1 MNNRINIYLASPR
14 GFCAGV
20 KRAIEIVELALERY
34 GPPIYVR
41 HEIVHNKRV
50 VQQLSKKG
58 AIFVEELEEI
68 PFGSRVIF
76 SAHGVSKEIKKIAK
90 NYNHLTLDA
99 TCPLVSKVHKQT
111 ERYYNK
117 DYKIILIGHKGH
129 PEVVGIQGQVPQEL
143 ILVQNEEDAMSI
155 KFEKKKKVAYVTQ
168 TTLSTH
174 DTQNIIKILKNKFP
188 NIEGPDLDDI
198 CYATQN
204 RQEAAHNLAQKCD
217 LVLVIGSENSSNTM
231 RLAEIVQKKNVLVY
245 RIASAEEIKKEWFNQ
260 VENVGI
266 TAGASSP
273 EILITETLDFFK
285 NSYKKVNIITMDGV
299 KEKTV
304 FKPLLNFS

>member
-20 KRAIEIVELALERY
+20 KRAIEIVELALQRY
-34 GPPIYVR
+34 GSPIYVR

-50 VQQLSKKG
+50 VQELSKKG

-68 PFGSRVIF
+68 PLGSRVIF

-90 NYNHLTLDA
+90 NYKHLTLDA

-143 ILVQNEEDAMSI
+143 ILVQNEEDAMAL
-155 KFEKKKKVAYVTQ
+155 KLNNKTKVAYVTQ

-174 DTQNIIKILKNKFP
+174 DTENIIKILKNKFP

-204 RQEAAHNLAQKCD
+204 RQEAANDLAHKCD

-231 RLAEIVQKKNVLVY
+231 RLAEIVENKNVRVY

-273 EILITETLDFFK
+273 EILITETLDYFK
-285 NSYKKVNIITMDGV
+285 NHYGKVNIITMNGV
-299 KEKTV
+299 EEKTV

>member
-1 MNNRINIYLASPR
+1 MSNKINIYLASPR

-20 KRAIEIVELALERY
+20 KRAIEIVELALQRY

-50 VQQLSKKG
+50 VQELSKKG

-68 PFGSRVIF
+68 PLGSRVIF

-90 NYNHLTLDA
+90 NYKHLTLDA

-111 ERYYNK
+111 EKYYNK

-143 ILVQNEEDAMSI
+143 ILVQNEEDAMAVKLSNKTKI
-155 KFEKKKKVAYVTQ
+155 AYVTQ

-204 RQEAAHNLAQKCD
+204 RQEAAHDLAQKCE

-231 RLAEIVQKKNVLVY
+231 RLAEIVENKNVRAY

-260 VENVGI
+260 VQNVGI

-273 EILITETLDFFK
+273 EILITETIDYFK
-285 NSYKKVNIITMDGV
+285 NYYKKVNIITMDGV
-299 KEKTV
+299 EEKIV

>member
-1 MNNRINIYLASPR
+1 MRNRINIYLASPR

-20 KRAIEIVELALERY
+20 KRAIEIVELALQRY
-34 GPPIYVR
+34 GSPIYVR

-50 VQQLSKKG
+50 VQELSKKG

-68 PFGSRVIF
+68 PLGSRVIF

-90 NYNHLTLDA
+90 NYKHLTLDA

-143 ILVQNEEDAMSI
+143 ILVQNEEDAMALQLDN
-155 KFEKKKKVAYVTQ
+155 KTKVAYVTQ

-204 RQEAAHNLAQKCD
+204 RQEAAHDLAQKCE

-231 RLAEIVQKKNVLVY
+231 RLAEIVENKNVRVY

-260 VENVGI
+260 VQNVGI

-273 EILITETLDFFK
+273 EILITETIDYFK
-285 NSYKKVNIITMDGV
+285 NYYKKVNIITMDGV
-299 KEKTV
+299 EEKIV

>member
-1 MNNRINIYLASPR
+1 MSNKINIYLASPR

-20 KRAIEIVELALERY
+20 KRAIEIVELALKKY

-50 VQQLSKKG
+50 VHQLSKKG

-68 PFGSRVIF
+68 PLGSRVIF
-76 SAHGVSKEIKKIAK
+76 SAHGVAKEIKKIAK
-90 NYNHLTLDA
+90 TYKHLTLDA

-117 DYKIILIGHKGH
+117 DYKIILIGHKDH

-143 ILVQNEEDAMSI
+143 ILVQNEKDAMALQ
-155 KFEKKKKVAYVTQ
+155 FDEKKKVAYVTQ
-168 TTLSTH
+168 TTLSIN

-188 NIEGPDLDDI
+188 NIEGPELDDI

-204 RQEAAHNLAQKCD
+204 RQEAAYDLAQKCD
-217 LVLVIGSENSSNTM
+217 LVLVIGSENSSNTK
-231 RLAEIVQKKNVLVY
+231 RLSEIVEKNHVRVY
-245 RIASAEEIKKEWFNQ
+245 RISSAEEIKKEWLNE
-260 VENVGI
+260 VKNVGI

-273 EILITETLDFFK
+273 EILITETIDFFK
-285 NSYKKVNIITMDGV
+285 NSYKLVNIKTLDGV
-299 KEKTV
+299 EEKTV

>member
-1 MNNRINIYLASPR
+1 MSNGINIYLASPR

-20 KRAIEIVELALERY
+20 KRAIEIVELALQRY
-34 GPPIYVR
+34 GSPIYVR

-50 VQQLSKKG
+50 VQELSKKG

-68 PFGSRVIF
+68 PLGSRVIF

-90 NYNHLTLDA
+90 NYKHLTLDA

-117 DYKIILIGHKGH
+117 DYKVILIGHKGH

-143 ILVQNEEDAMSI
+143 ILVQNEEDAI
-155 KFEKKKKVAYVTQ
+155 ALQLDNKTKVAYVTQ

-204 RQEAAHNLAQKCD
+204 RQEAAHDLAEKCD

-231 RLAEIVQKKNVLVY
+231 RLAEIVKNKNVRVY
-245 RIASAEEIKKEWFNQ
+245 RIASAEEIKKEWFKQ
-260 VENVGI
+260 VENIGI

-273 EILITETLDFFK
+273 EILITETLNYFK
-285 NSYKKVNIITMDGV
+285 NYFRKVNIITMDGV
-299 KEKTV
+299 EEKTV

>member
-1 MNNRINIYLASPR
+1 MSNKINIYLASPR

-20 KRAIEIVELALERY
+20 KRAIEIVELALQRY

-50 VQQLSKKG
+50 VQELSKKG

-68 PFGSRVIF
+68 PLGSRVIF

-90 NYNHLTLDA
+90 NYKHLTLDA

-111 ERYYNK
+111 EKYYNK

-143 ILVQNEEDAMSI
+143 ILVQNEEDAMAVKLSNKTKI
-155 KFEKKKKVAYVTQ
+155 AYVTQ

-204 RQEAAHNLAQKCD
+204 RQEAAHDLAQKCE

-231 RLAEIVQKKNVLVY
+231 RLAEIVENKNVRVY
-245 RIASAEEIKKEWFNQ
+245 RVASAEEIKKEWFNHVQ
-260 VENVGI
+260 NVGI

-273 EILITETLDFFK
+273 EILITETIDYF
-285 NSYKKVNIITMDGV
+285 NNYYKKVNIITMDGV
-299 KEKTV
+299 EEKIV

>member
-20 KRAIEIVELALERY
+20 KRAIEIVELALQRY
-34 GPPIYVR
+34 GSPIYVR

-50 VQQLSKKG
+50 VQELSKKG

-68 PFGSRVIF
+68 PLGSRVIF

-90 NYNHLTLDA
+90 NYKHLTLDA

-111 ERYYNK
+111 EKYYNK

-143 ILVQNEEDAMSI
+143 ILVQNEEDAMAVQLNN
-155 KFEKKKKVAYVTQ
+155 KTKVAYVTQ

-204 RQEAAHNLAQKCD
+204 RQEAAHDLAQKCE

-231 RLAEIVQKKNVLVY
+231 RLAEIVENKNVRVY
-245 RIASAEEIKKEWFNQ
+245 RVASAEEIKKEWFNHVQ
-260 VENVGI
+260 NVGI

-273 EILITETLDFFK
+273 EILITETIDYFK
-285 NSYKKVNIITMDGV
+285 NYYKKVNITTMDGV
-299 KEKTV
+299 EEKIV

>member
-1 MNNRINIYLASPR
+1 MSNKINIYLASPR

-20 KRAIEIVELALERY
+20 KRAIEIVELALQRY

-50 VQQLSKKG
+50 VQELSKKG

-68 PFGSRVIF
+68 PLGSRVIF

-90 NYNHLTLDA
+90 NYKHLTLDA

-111 ERYYNK
+111 EKYYNK

-143 ILVQNEEDAMSI
+143 ILVQNEEDAMAVKLSNKTKI
-155 KFEKKKKVAYVTQ
+155 AYVTQ

-204 RQEAAHNLAQKCD
+204 RQEAAHDLAQKCE

-231 RLAEIVQKKNVLVY
+231 RLAEIVENKNVRAY

-260 VENVGI
+260 VQNVGI

-273 EILITETLDFFK
+273 EILITETIDYFK
-285 NSYKKVNIITMDGV
+285 NYFKKVNIITMDGV
-299 KEKTV
+299 EEKIV

>member
-1 MNNRINIYLASPR
+1 MSNRINIYLASPR

-20 KRAIEIVELALERY
+20 KRAIEIVELALQRY
-34 GPPIYVR
+34 GSPIYVR

-50 VQQLSKKG
+50 VQELSKKG

-68 PFGSRVIF
+68 PLGSRVIF

-90 NYNHLTLDA
+90 NYKHLTLDA

-111 ERYYNK
+111 EKYYNK

-143 ILVQNEEDAMSI
+143 ILVQNEEDAMAVQLNN
-155 KFEKKKKVAYVTQ
+155 KTKVAYVTQ

-204 RQEAAHNLAQKCD
+204 RQEAAHDLAQKCE

-231 RLAEIVQKKNVLVY
+231 RLAEIVENKNVRVY
-245 RIASAEEIKKEWFNQ
+245 RVASAEEIKKEWFNHVQ
-260 VENVGI
+260 NVGI

-273 EILITETLDFFK
+273 EILITETIDYFK
-285 NSYKKVNIITMDGV
+285 NYYKKVNIITMDGV
-299 KEKTV
+299 EEKIV

>member
-20 KRAIEIVELALERY
+20 KRAIEIVELALQKY

-68 PFGSRVIF
+68 PLGSRVIF

-90 NYNHLTLDA
+90 NYKHLTLDA

-117 DYKIILIGHKGH
+117 DYKIILIGHRGH

-143 ILVQNEEDAMSI
+143 ILVQNEKDAMALQSD
-155 KFEKKKKVAYVTQ
+155 KKKKIAYVTQ
-168 TTLSTH
+168 TTLSIH

-204 RQEAAHNLAQKCD
+204 RQEAAHDLAQKCD

-231 RLAEIVQKKNVLVY
+231 RLAEIVEKKNVKVY
-245 RIASAEEIKKEWFNQ
+245 RIAGAREINKEWFNQ
-260 VENVGI
+260 VKNVGI

-273 EILITETLDFFK
+273 EILITETLEFFK
-285 NSYKKVNIITMDGV
+285 NSYGKVNIKTLAGV
-299 KEKTV
+299 EEKTV

>member
-1 MNNRINIYLASPR
+1 MSNRINIYLASPR

-20 KRAIEIVELALERY
+20 KRAIEIVELALQRY
-34 GPPIYVR
+34 GSPIYVR

-50 VQQLSKKG
+50 VQELSKKG

-68 PFGSRVIF
+68 PLGSRVIF

-90 NYNHLTLDA
+90 NYKHLTLDA

-111 ERYYNK
+111 EKYYNK

-143 ILVQNEEDAMSI
+143 ILVQNEEDAMAVQLNN
-155 KFEKKKKVAYVTQ
+155 KTKVAYVTQ

-174 DTQNIIKILKNKFP
+174 DTKNIIKILKNKFP

-204 RQEAAHNLAQKCD
+204 RQEAAHDLAQKCE

-231 RLAEIVQKKNVLVY
+231 RLAEIVENKNVRVY

-260 VENVGI
+260 VQNVGI

-273 EILITETLDFFK
+273 EILITETIDYFK
-285 NSYKKVNIITMDGV
+285 NYYKKVNIITMDGV
-299 KEKTV
+299 EEKIV

>member
-1 MNNRINIYLASPR
+1 MSKRINIYLASPR

-20 KRAIEIVELALERY
+20 KRAIQIVELAIKRY

-68 PFGSRVIF
+68 PIGSKVIF

-90 NYNHLTLDA
+90 NYKHLTLDA

-111 ERYYNK
+111 EKYYNK

-143 ILVQNEEDAMSI
+143 ILVQNEEDAMAVQLNN
-155 KFEKKKKVAYVTQ
+155 KTKVAYVTQ
-168 TTLSTH
+168 TTLSTY

-204 RQEAAHNLAQKCD
+204 RQEAADDLAEKCD

-231 RLAEIVQKKNVLVY
+231 RLAEIVENKNVKVY
-245 RIASAEEIKKEWFNQ
+245 RIASAREINKEWFNQ
-260 VENVGI
+260 VKNVGI

-273 EILITETLDFFK
+273 EILIKEILDYFK
-285 NSYKKVNIITMDGV
+285 NYYRKVNIITMDGV
-299 KEKTV
+299 EEKIV
-304 FKPLLNFS
+304 FKTTK

>member
-68 PFGSRVIF
+68 PLGSRVIF

-90 NYNHLTLDA
+90 NYKHLTLDA

-117 DYKIILIGHKGH
+117 DYKIILIGHRGH

-143 ILVQNEEDAMSI
+143 ILVQNEKDAMALQSD
-155 KFEKKKKVAYVTQ
+155 KKKKIAYVTQ
-168 TTLSTH
+168 TTLSIH

-204 RQEAAHNLAQKCD
+204 RQEAAHDLAQKCD

-231 RLAEIVQKKNVLVY
+231 RLAEIVEKKNVKVY
-245 RIASAEEIKKEWFNQ
+245 RIAGAREINKEWFNQ
-260 VENVGI
+260 VKNVGI

-273 EILITETLDFFK
+273 EILITETLEFFK
-285 NSYKKVNIITMDGV
+285 NSYGKVNIKTLAGV
-299 KEKTV
+299 EEKTV

>member
-1 MNNRINIYLASPR
+1 MSNRINIYLASPR

-20 KRAIEIVELALERY
+20 KRAIEIVELALQRY
-34 GPPIYVR
+34 GSPIYVR

-50 VQQLSKKG
+50 VQELSKKG

-68 PFGSRVIF
+68 PLGSRVIF

-90 NYNHLTLDA
+90 NYKHLTLDA

-111 ERYYNK
+111 EKYYNK

-143 ILVQNEEDAMSI
+143 ILVQNEEDAMAVQLNN
-155 KFEKKKKVAYVTQ
+155 KTKVAYVTQ
-168 TTLSTH
+168 TTLSIH

-204 RQEAAHNLAQKCD
+204 RQEAAHDLAQKCE
-217 LVLVIGSENSSNTM
+217 LVLVIGSKNSSNTM
-231 RLAEIVQKKNVLVY
+231 RLAEIVENKNVRVY
-245 RIASAEEIKKEWFNQ
+245 RVASAEEIKKEWFNHVQ
-260 VENVGI
+260 NVGI

-273 EILITETLDFFK
+273 EILITETIDYFK
-285 NSYKKVNIITMDGV
+285 NYYKKVNIITMDGV
-299 KEKTV
+299 EEKIV

>member
-1 MNNRINIYLASPR
+1 MSNRINIYLASPR

-20 KRAIEIVELALERY
+20 KRAIEIVELALQRY
-34 GPPIYVR
+34 GSPIYVR

-50 VQQLSKKG
+50 VQELSKKG

-68 PFGSRVIF
+68 PLGSRVIF

-90 NYNHLTLDA
+90 NYKHLTLDA

-111 ERYYNK
+111 EKYYNK

-143 ILVQNEEDAMSI
+143 ILVQNEEDAMAVQLNN
-155 KFEKKKKVAYVTQ
+155 KTKVAYVTQ

-204 RQEAAHNLAQKCD
+204 RQEAAHDLAQKCE

-231 RLAEIVQKKNVLVY
+231 RLAEIVENKNVRVY

-260 VENVGI
+260 VQNVGI

-273 EILITETLDFFK
+273 EILITETIDYFK
-285 NSYKKVNIITMDGV
+285 NYYKKVNIITMDGV
-299 KEKTV
+299 EEKIV
-304 FKPLLNFS
+304 FRPLLNFS